1 MAVVYIT
8 AMIYTVAV
16 LKTPMPIS
24 ESHPAHDRSAQ
35 FEALLAEILRRR
47 GWRVHSQS
55 RMADRQNDLIANH
68 GRKKYVIE
76 LKVSSEGRRDRIIPL
91 ASQAILEVQ
100 LAAQQSGK
108 EIIPVAVIAGD
119 HISDSVADQVKQFAR
134 DHAPNVG
141 IGIMDASGFRSF
153 LGHGLESLN
162 AERSAASKVHVL
174 AKSPS
179 AANLFSDLNQWM
191 LKVLLSGAISESLLS
206 APRGNC
212 QNASQLASAAGVSA
226 MSAFRL
232 VRQLSEEG
240 FLENNGVL
248 RLVRIEELLERWLA
262 ANQSHG
268 KEVPVRW
275 IIRGERNQL
284 QVAVKSCRLKSEG
297 RRKRLAHGGHLSK
310 APARMCLGLFAAADA
325 LGLGFVHGAPQHL
338 YLERLDADALHELGL
353 SLENPDQK
361 PDVYVRIPDNPEAVF
376 RPAVEWDGVPVS
388 DVLQVWLDVANH
400 PSRGKAQADEIRKK
414 VLSQLF
420 KRGRA

>member
-1 MAVVYIT
+1 
-8 AMIYTVAV
+8 MIYTVAV

-284 QVAVKSCRLKSEG
+284 QVAAKSCRLKSEG

>member
-1 MAVVYIT
+1 
-8 AMIYTVAV
+8 
-16 LKTPMPIS
+16 MPKS
-24 ESHPAHDRSAQ
+24 ESHPAHGRAAQ
-35 FEALLAEILRRR
+35 FEALLAEILQRQ

-55 RMADRQNDLIANH
+55 RIVDSQSDLIANR

-76 LKVSSEGRRDRIIPL
+76 LKASSEGRRDRIIPL

-100 LAAQQSGK
+100 LAAQRSG
-108 EIIPVAVIAGD
+108 EGMIPVAVIAAD

-141 IGIMDASGFRSF
+141 IGIIDGSGFRSF

-162 AERSAASKVHVL
+162 AERSAPSKVHML
-174 AKSPS
+174 AKRPSP
-179 AANLFSDLNQWM
+179 ANLFSDLNQWM
-191 LKVLLSGAISESLLS
+191 LKVLVAREISESLLS
-206 APRGNC
+206 APRGIC
-212 QNASQLASAAGVSA
+212 RNASQLASAADLSA

-240 FLENNGVL
+240 FLENNGGL
-248 RLVRIEELLERWLA
+248 RLVRIEELFEHWLA
-262 ANQSHG
+262 ANQSHR

-284 QVAVKSCRLKSEG
+284 QAAAKSYRLKSEG
-297 RRKRLAHGGHLSK
+297 RRERPAHGGHLSRE
-310 APARMCLGLFAAADA
+310 PARMCLGLFAAADA

-338 YLERLDADALHELGL
+338 YLERLDAGALRQLGL
-353 SLENPDQK
+353 SLENPGQK
-361 PDVYVRIPDNPEAVF
+361 PDVYVRIPGNPEAVF
-376 RPAVEWDGVPVS
+376 RGAVERDGVPVS

-414 VLSQLF
+414 ALSHLF